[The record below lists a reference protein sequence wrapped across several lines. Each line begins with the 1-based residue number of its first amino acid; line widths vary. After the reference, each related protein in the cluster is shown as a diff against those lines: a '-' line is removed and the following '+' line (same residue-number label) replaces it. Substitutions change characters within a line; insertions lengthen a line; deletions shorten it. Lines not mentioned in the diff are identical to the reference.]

1 MAKQK
6 LTPEEKAQRKAE
18 RKEKFKEMRK
28 NNDGRWQAVKYFLC
42 MCSAGLIEMIT
53 YFIFLKVL
61 PIDPKATIHFLDP
74 VPLSKLVFVSE
85 CLSLG
90 LSIIWNFTFNRKFT
104 FKSAKN
110 VPVAMALAFLFYV
123 PFFPFAAW
131 YVPKLTRAWASLGGF
146 GEFLAKGTKMI
157 LNGVLE
163 FCWQKFVIYRKSAN
177 TAAHKEAATA
187 VDATD
192 AAPEIEHIKD
202 SGVSV
207 EDVTIDDTDT
217 ITKG

>member
-53 YFIFLKVL
+53 YYIFLAVL
-61 PIDPKATIHFLDP
+61 PIDPKATIYFLDP

-131 YVPKLTRAWASLGGF
+131 YVPKLTRALASLGGF
-146 GEFLAKGTKMI
+146 GGFLAKGTKMI

-177 TAAHKEAATA
+177 TAEHKDAAT
-187 VDATD
+187 ATD

-207 EDVTIDDTDT
+207 EDVTIDDNDT